1 MTKMVMIK
9 EDNNNNSKAPNV
21 VLVRSLS

>member
-1 MTKMVMIK
+1 MVMIR
-9 EDNNNNSKAPNV
+9 EDNNNISKAPNV